1 MKREQWRERQLH
13 NIVTDVKS
21 GMLITLEEEAQE
33 ARRKEIFV
41 MRLRADGRTRRTIVH
56 DTIHGKDRTRPDTW
70 IRPSMVG
77 GEITAF
83 RPWPGYNTEPTED
96 LPRNHPHLTAPHLL
110 SALEKV
116 THWSELFLDQGR
128 SEGTHRFREINRSPD
143 GRTKDESR
151 SSRPLVEGDP

>member
-33 ARRKEIFV
+33 ARRNEVFV
-41 MRLRADGRTRRTIVH
+41 MRLRADGRTRRAIIH
-56 DTIHGKDRTRPDTW
+56 DTIPRKDRTRPDTW
-70 IRPSMVG
+70 IRPSMVS

-83 RPWPGYNTEPTED
+83 RPWPGYNTEPTEAR
-96 LPRNHPHLTAPHLL
+96 PPQEPPAPHLL

-116 THWSELFLDQGR
+116 SHWSELFLDQG
-128 SEGTHRFREINRSPD
+128 
-143 GRTKDESR
+143 K
-151 SSRPLVEGDP
+151 